1 MKKELIKYIMISLI
15 VVVFGI
21 FIYPGIYK
29 YDKLDQRYPV
39 RINRI
44 TGSTDVLVG
53 TKWESVTENKTDQI
67 KLLKE
72 ELDKNQELLKQQ
84 IISEIK
90 EEVINQVKSEVL
102 TEYNLLLSEI
112 EKTRTEIEA
121 YKKFQTDPNN
131 YFTIGSTNEEV
142 KSIMGTPTKI
152 EEFFDGEIWW
162 YYDFSVVRFRD
173 NKVTGYSNVS
183 NNLMVK

>member
-67 KLLKE
+67 KLLT
-72 ELDKNQELLKQQ
+72 Q
-84 IISEIK
+84 
-90 EEVINQVKSEVL
+90 
-102 TEYNLLLSEI
+102 LSHLE
-112 EKTRTEIEA
+112 
-121 YKKFQTDPNN
+121 N
-131 YFTIGSTNEEV
+131 
-142 KSIMGTPTKI
+142 
-152 EEFFDGEIWW
+152 
-162 YYDFSVVRFRD
+162 
-173 NKVTGYSNVS
+173 
-183 NNLMVK
+183 